1 MGLYFFLCA
10 CSQCDAKLNKQSI
23 DNNVREAERTSVHY
37 SQLWSVIYSHLG
49 PPGFHVEGGSAAP
62 SFYLAGHTM
71 ISINSNQCLLN
82 T

>member
-23 DNNVREAERTSVHY
+23 DNNVREGEKTSVHY

-49 PPGFHVEGGSAAP
+49 PPGH
-62 SFYLAGHTM
+62 LAFM
-71 ISINSNQCLLN
+71 
-82 T
+82 